1 MALRP
6 ARTIAKHK
14 GQVWARISQKVPRKS
29 YVKGAPRPKI
39 RQYDMGVDK
48 RYEVEATLVCL
59 EDVNIRDNAL
69 EAARQTAV
77 KFLEK
82 NILGGF
88 FFKILKYPHLVIRE
102 HASLGVA
109 GADRISKGMKLA
121 FGKPKGR
128 MVFVKK
134 GEPLLR
140 VNCYNSGL
148 PYAVRALKKAR
159 LKLSG
164 LWTIKTRDITNDKV
178 NLSKS
183 VEGVQMKK
191 IVEEKPKEEV
201 KAQPEAVTA
210 SVKEEAAKK

>member
-6 ARTIAKHK
+6 ARTVTTPK

-48 RYEVEATLVCL
+48 RFESEVTLVCL
-59 EDVNIRDNAL
+59 EDTNVRDNAV
-69 EAARQTAV
+69 EAARQTTV

-82 NILGGF
+82 NLLGGF

-134 GEPLLR
+134 GEALLR
-140 VNCYNSGL
+140 VNCYNNGL
-148 PYAVRALKKAR
+148 PFAVKGLKKAR

-164 LWTIKTRDITNDKV
+164 LWVIKTRDLTSDKV

-183 VEGVQMKK
+183 IEGVQMKK
-191 IVEEKPKEEV
+191 LEEKPKEEV
-201 KAQPEAVTA
+201 KAQVENAEAP
-210 SVKEEAAKK
+210 KEEPAKK